1 MELSNIIQLRDELE
15 TLMRGLLKRVEDDL
29 EKKPCVSQDFLQ
41 KLNEGSIDES
51 GVITLCNEFMLAG
64 TEGVALTI
72 CWLIAI
78 LANHPEF
85 QQKAHEELDKVV
97 GRERLPNV
105 SDFNSLPYIQS
116 LIKETLRWRPT
127 NPAPLRFL
135 EKDDEYLGYHIPKN
149 SFIYL
154 NIYALNFD
162 ENRYQNPDVFNP
174 DRFLDSKESI
184 AASAKGPY
192 QNRDHYS
199 FSIGRRICTGIH
211 LAEAELLS
219 ILSGLLWTFK
229 IENVKRD
236 ATGRVL
242 PIDLNNSFKSALQT
256 PNPYNVRFIPRHQEN
271 KSLNL

>member
-1 MELSNIIQLRDELE
+1 
-15 TLMRGLLKRVEDDL
+15 MRGLLKRVEDDL

-51 GVITLCNEFMLAG
+51 SVIALCNEFMLAG
-64 TEGVALTI
+64 TETVALTI
-72 CWLIAI
+72 YWLIAI

-85 QQKAHEELDKVV
+85 QQKAHDELDKVV
-97 GRERLPNV
+97 GRERLPNI

-116 LIKETLRWRPT
+116 LIKETLRWIPLE
-127 NPAPLRFL
+127 PAPIRFL
-135 EKDDEYLGYHIPKN
+135 EQDNEYLEYHIPKN

-162 ENRYQNPDVFNP
+162 ENRYQNPEIFNP
-174 DRFLDSKESI
+174 DRFLDSKESM

-199 FSIGRRICTGIH
+199 FSIGRRSCTGIH

-229 IENVKRD
+229 IENLRRD
-236 ATGRVL
+236 ATGRVI
-242 PIDLNNSFKSALQT
+242 PIDLNNSFKSLLQI
-256 PNPYNVRFIPRHQEN
+256 PNPYNVRFIPRHQEI
-271 KSLNL
+271 NL